1 VVRNRLNESGQ
12 LFRTHFFAFARP
24 FFSRISWFNFCECD
38 PLISTGQT
46 VSESAEQNSCN
57 VLEEFDAAWDRGD
70 RPEVVTFLDGWQ
82 GERRTELAAELIRVD
97 LDRRLKLGEHICV
110 DEYLR
115 QIPELR
121 AAEVE
126 LVALLIDEH
135 SMRTAAGQVVTLDEY
150 ARRFPEHVDTL
161 RNELGLTDDRTRSP
175 AASEDATSER
185 CGLSDDNDE
194 QLDPG
199 RIIGDFR
206 IERLL
211 GAGGVSQVF
220 LATQLSLDRQVA
232 LKVTVETD
240 EDTSAANEGRTM
252 AAFSHPHIVPV
263 FAEERIGR
271 LRLLAMEYVDGP
283 TLSDFLNVSRD
294 RFHGSGKS
302 RMPTAAEALSLIG
315 ELCSEQQTEET
326 VRRPDGVSC
335 RDFLCGMFRDLARAL
350 AAAAA
355 KGVLHSDVKP
365 ANILLT
371 RDGKALLAD
380 FNVSL
385 RQDSNDGEPPQVG
398 GTLLYMS
405 PEQLGILTGSKTD
418 VRLDERSDVYSL
430 GLVLF
435 EALTG
440 SWPFL
445 EGNVAADP
453 VAASGQLQATRLSSP
468 IEFPSGDRWL
478 TPGLKSII
486 EKCLAPQPE
495 NRYQSADELADDL
508 DRFLSHRPL
517 KTAIDPSRLERASK
531 WIRRS
536 PARAMLV
543 ATVFGTLSVLMVM
556 FRQDEQPANMP
567 NANGAETA
575 STAVSTSTPDASK
588 RARKAD
594 DAGQRLLVE
603 GDFQEAA
610 QQFETATNLNPQM
623 ATTWHNLGVA
633 RFRLGQF
640 ADSLSAFDRSVALG
654 NESGLAYSHRAA
666 ARFALGDEPGAEA
679 DFETAMKVA
688 SQNEQQE
695 VRANFRDFETL
706 RASRQPRRAE

>member
-1 VVRNRLNESGQ
+1 M
-12 LFRTHFFAFARP
+12 
-24 FFSRISWFNFCECD
+24 
-38 PLISTGQT
+38 
-46 VSESAEQNSCN
+46 SESAEQNSCN
-57 VLEEFDAAWDRGD
+57 VLEEFTAAWDRGD

-82 GERRTELAAELIRVD
+82 DERRTELAAELIRID
-97 LDRRLKLGEHICV
+97 LNRRLKLGEQVCI

-115 QIPELR
+115 QVPELR

-135 SMRTAAGQVVTLDEY
+135 SMRTEAGQVVTFDEY

-161 RNELGLTDDRTRSP
+161 RNELGLTDDRTGSP
-175 AASEDATSER
+175 AAVEDATSEP
-185 CGLSDDNDE
+185 GGISAEPVDGNE

-199 RIIGDFR
+199 KVIGDFR

-211 GAGGVSQVF
+211 GAGGVSRVF
-220 LATQLSLDRQVA
+220 LATQLSLDRLVA
-232 LKVTVETD
+232 LKVTFAAD

-283 TLSDFLNVSRD
+283 TQSDFLNAARD
-294 RFHGSGKS
+294 RFHGSGRS
-302 RMPTAAEALSLIG
+302 RIPTAAEALSLIR
-315 ELCSEQQTEET
+315 ELCGVQQTEVT
-326 VRRPDGVSC
+326 IRRADYVSC
-335 RDFLCGMFRDLARAL
+335 RDFLCGMFRDLAHAL

-371 RDGKALLAD
+371 RNGKALLAD

-385 RQDSNDGEPPQVG
+385 RQESENGEPPKVG

-405 PEQLGILTGSKTD
+405 PEQLGILTGSETKI
-418 VRLDERSDVYSL
+418 RLDERSDVYSL

-445 EGNVAADP
+445 EGNVAPDP
-453 VAASGQLQATRLSSP
+453 VTASGQLQATRLSSS
-468 IEFPSGDRWL
+468 IEFPSGNKWL

-486 EKCLAPQPE
+486 ETCLAPQPG
-495 NRYQSADELADDL
+495 NRYRSADELADDL
-508 DRFLSHRPL
+508 DRFLNHRPL
-517 KTAIDPSRLERASK
+517 KTANDPSHLERATK
-531 WIRRS
+531 WFRRS
-536 PARAMLV
+536 PARALLV
-543 ATVFGTLSVLMVM
+543 ATVFGALSVLMVM
-556 FRQDEQPANMP
+556 GRQDERPANFP
-567 NANGAETA
+567 NANGAATA
-575 STAVSTSTPDASK
+575 DSDVETSTPEAAK
-588 RARKAD
+588 RAREAD
-594 DAGQRLLVE
+594 DAGQQMLVE
-603 GDFQEAA
+603 GNFHKAA
-610 QQFETATNLNPQM
+610 QQFETATKLNPQM

-640 ADSLSAFDRSVALG
+640 ADSLSAFDRSIALG

-666 ARFALGDEPGAEA
+666 SRFALGDESGAES

-688 SQNEQQE
+688 TQNERQE
-695 VRANFRDFETL
+695 VRANISDFETL
-706 RASRQPRRAE
+706 RASRVPRQAE

>member
-1 VVRNRLNESGQ
+1 M
-12 LFRTHFFAFARP
+12 
-24 FFSRISWFNFCECD
+24 
-38 PLISTGQT
+38 
-46 VSESAEQNSCN
+46 SESAGQNSGN

-70 RPEVVTFLDGWQ
+70 RPEVVAFLDGWQ
-82 GERRTELAAELIRVD
+82 GERRTELAAELIRLD
-97 LDRRLKLGEHICV
+97 LDRRLKLGEHVCV
-110 DEYLR
+110 DQYLC

-135 SMRTAAGQVVTLDEY
+135 SMRTEAGQVVTLDEY

-161 RNELGLTDDRTRSP
+161 RIELGLTDDRTHSP
-175 AASEDATSER
+175 SAAAAENATPQPNE
-185 CGLSDDNDE
+185 LPEATPNAIE

-199 RIIGDFR
+199 KVIGDFR

-211 GAGGVSQVF
+211 GAGGVSKVF

-232 LKVTVETD
+232 LKVTVESD
-240 EDTSAANEGRTM
+240 EDSSAANEGRTM

-283 TLSDFLNVSRD
+283 PLSDFLNAARD
-294 RFHGSGKS
+294 RFHGSGRG
-302 RMPTAAEALSLIG
+302 RMPTVAEALSLIE
-315 ELCSEQQTEET
+315 ELCSEQQTEQI
-326 VRRPDGVSC
+326 VPRKDGVSC
-335 RDFLCGMFRDLARAL
+335 RDFLCGIFRDLARAL
-350 AAAAA
+350 SAAAA
-355 KGVLHSDVKP
+355 KGILHSDVKP

-371 RDGKALLAD
+371 RDGKAMLAD

-385 RQDSNDGEPPQVG
+385 RQESTDGDPTQVG

-405 PEQLGILTGSKTD
+405 PEQLGILTGSETGI
-418 VRLDERSDVYSL
+418 RLDERSDVYSL

-445 EGNVAADP
+445 EGNVTADP
-453 VAASGQLQATRLSSP
+453 IAASGQLQASRLSSP
-468 IEFPSGDRWL
+468 IEFPSSNKWL
-478 TPGLKSII
+478 TPGLRSII
-486 EKCLAPQPE
+486 EKCLAPQPDD
-495 NRYQSADELADDL
+495 RYQSANELADDL

-517 KTAIDPSRLERASK
+517 STATDPSHLERTSK

-536 PARAMLV
+536 PARALLV
-543 ATVFGTLSVLMVM
+543 ATVLGVLSMLIVM
-556 FRQDEQPANMP
+556 FRQDEPAANYP
-567 NANGAETA
+567 NTNGAATSSHSNTA
-575 STAVSTSTPDASK
+575 SAPEAAK
-588 RARKAD
+588 RARQAD
-594 DAGQRLLVE
+594 DAGQRLLFD
-603 GDFQEAA
+603 GNFQEASK
-610 QQFETATNLNPQM
+610 QFEIATRLNPQM

-640 ADSLSAFDRSVALG
+640 ADSLSAFDRSIALG

-666 ARFALGDEPGAEA
+666 ARFALGDEPGAES
-679 DFETAMKVA
+679 DFETAMQVA

-695 VRANFRDFETL
+695 VLGNLRDFETL

>member
-1 VVRNRLNESGQ
+1 M
-12 LFRTHFFAFARP
+12 
-24 FFSRISWFNFCECD
+24 
-38 PLISTGQT
+38 
-46 VSESAEQNSCN
+46 SESAGQNSGN
-57 VLEEFDAAWDRGD
+57 VLKEFDAAWDRGD
-70 RPEVVTFLDGWQ
+70 RPEVVPFLDGWQ
-82 GERRTELAAELIRVD
+82 GERRTELAAELIRLD
-97 LDRRLKLGEHICV
+97 LDRRLKLGEHVCV

-121 AAEVE
+121 AAELE

-135 SMRTAAGQVVTLDEY
+135 SMRTEAGQIVTLDEY

-175 AASEDATSER
+175 SAAAAENATPQPNELPESPINR
-185 CGLSDDNDE
+185 IE
-194 QLDPG
+194 QLEPG
-199 RIIGDFR
+199 KVIGDFR

-232 LKVTVETD
+232 LKVTVESD
-240 EDTSAANEGRTM
+240 EDSSAANEGRTM

-283 TLSDFLNVSRD
+283 PLSDFLNAARN
-294 RFHGSGKS
+294 RFHGSGRD
-302 RMPTAAEALSLIG
+302 RMPTAAEALSLIE
-315 ELCSEQQTEET
+315 ELCSEQQTEQI
-326 VRRPDGVSC
+326 VPRKDCVSC
-335 RDFLCGMFRDLARAL
+335 RDFLCGIFRDLARAL
-350 AAAAA
+350 SAAAA
-355 KGVLHSDVKP
+355 KGILHSDVKP

-371 RDGKALLAD
+371 RDGKAMLAD

-385 RQDSNDGEPPQVG
+385 RQESNDGEPPQVG

-405 PEQLGILTGSKTD
+405 PEQLGILTGSETA

-435 EALTG
+435 ETLTG
-440 SWPFL
+440 GWPFL

-453 VAASGQLQATRLSSP
+453 IAASGQLQASRLSSP
-468 IEFPSGDRWL
+468 IEFPSGNKWL
-478 TPGLKSII
+478 TPGLRSII
-486 EKCLAPQPE
+486 EKCLAPQPDD
-495 NRYQSADELADDL
+495 RYQSADELAVDL

-517 KTAIDPSRLERASK
+517 STATDPSHLERTSK

-543 ATVFGTLSVLMVM
+543 ATVLGVLSVLIVM
-556 FRQDEQPANMP
+556 SRQEEPPTNSP
-567 NANGAETA
+567 NTNGAATSSHSNTA
-575 STAVSTSTPDASK
+575 SIPEAAK
-588 RARKAD
+588 QARQAD
-594 DAGQRLLVE
+594 DDGQRLLVE
-603 GDFQEAA
+603 GRFQEAA
-610 QQFETATNLNPQM
+610 EQFEIATNLNPQM

-640 ADSLSAFDRSVALG
+640 ADSLSAFDRSIALG

-666 ARFALGDEPGAEA
+666 ARFALGDEPGAES
-679 DFETAMKVA
+679 DFETAMQVA
-688 SQNEQQE
+688 TQHERQE

-706 RASRQPRRAE
+706 RASRQPRQAE